1 MAFDTRSG
9 VHFGSGPS
17 LICWR
22 NRNSVGAPKLTPII
36 WPAQPPSILS
46 CRTAK
51 EISRV
56 PFDSR
61 PIIRNKLAVTR
72 HTTISS
78 VENSA
83 RRIREM
89 VSGVEWDRRPRCIR
103 AFACLAA
110 GNLQQLAECLSQLWE
125 SKPVSTRLGGL
136 RQHALA

>member
-9 VHFGSGPS
+9 VHLGSGPS
-17 LICWR
+17 LICCR

-46 CRTAK
+46 CSTAK

-61 PIIRNKLAVTR
+61 PIIRTRLAVTR
-72 HTTISS
+72 HTRINS
-78 VENSA
+78 VENSD

-89 VSGVEWDRRPRCIR
+89 VSGTALNHRQEC
-103 AFACLAA
+103 ALHL
-110 GNLQQLAECLSQLWE
+110 LQQLSECLSQLWE
-125 SKPVSTRLGGL
+125 
-136 RQHALA
+136 